1 MLKDISVDFDHNKLI
16 IYVRKY
22 GIGQYVTKYNEQ
34 INTFSRFWSWKINNI
49 HTKNCAGQYVIN
61 YIDWLNLILEFE
73 HVH

>member
-34 INTFSRFWSWKINNI
+34 INTVDFDHEKLIIYTRKIVQVN
-49 HTKNCAGQYVIN
+49 TS
-61 YIDWLNLILEFE
+61 
-73 HVH
+73 